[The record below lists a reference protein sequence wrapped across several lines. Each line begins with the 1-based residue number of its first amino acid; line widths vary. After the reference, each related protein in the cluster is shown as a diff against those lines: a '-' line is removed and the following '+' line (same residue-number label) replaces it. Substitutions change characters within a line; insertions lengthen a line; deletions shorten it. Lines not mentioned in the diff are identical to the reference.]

1 MRNANTNNHIA
12 IRQAAQQFGRK
23 HYTLRCY
30 HLDEQVF
37 TYDTLA
43 DNREQAVQSC
53 LADNPQDPS
62 NPYFIGRVTLHAPI
76 LGH

>member
-1 MRNANTNNHIA
+1 MRNANINNQQA
-12 IRQAAQQFGRK
+12 IRQAAQHFGRK

-30 HLDEQVF
+30 HLNEQVF
-37 TYDTLA
+37 TYDILA

-53 LADNPQDPS
+53 LADNPQDAA
-62 NPYFIGRVTLHAPI
+62 NPYFIGQVTLHIPI